1 MSLTVGEV
9 GKTFR
14 VAAGFDMSSFTELT
28 LTFTKPDLTTSV
40 KTQTGG
46 EVTLGAGVTDPDLG
60 VLAANTYVEYE
71 IETGFLDQ
79 SGDATDDNPWK
90 VYLTYTNTT
99 PTPDDVFIG
108 TCTAFTVLAVCP

>member
-9 GKTFR
+9 GKIIR

-60 VLAANTYVEYE
+60 VLAANEYVEYE
-71 IETGFLDQ
+71 AEALFLDQ
-79 SGDATDDNPWK
+79 AGDKTDTDPWK

-99 PTPDDVFIG
+99 PDPDDIFIG
-108 TCTAFTVLAVCP
+108 TCNPFTVAAVCP

>member
-9 GKTFR
+9 GKVIR
-14 VAAGFDMSSFTELT
+14 VAAGFDMSSNTELT

-40 KTQTGG
+40 KTKTGG

-60 VLAANTYVEYE
+60 VLAANEYVEYQTE
-71 IETGFLDQ
+71 VGFLDQ
-79 SGDATDDNPWK
+79 SGDKTDAAPWN

-99 PTPDDVFIG
+99 PTPDDIFIG
-108 TCTAFTVLAVCP
+108 TCNPFTVAAVCP

>member
-1 MSLTVGEV
+1 MSLVVGET
-9 GKTFR
+9 GKVIR

-28 LTFTKPDLTTSV
+28 LTFTKPDLTTSI

-60 VLAANTYVEYE
+60 VLAANEYVEYE
-71 IETGFLDQ
+71 VEAGFLDQ
-79 SGDATDDNPWK
+79 DGLKTDDNPWK

-99 PTPDDVFIG
+99 PTPDDIFIG
-108 TCTAFTVLAVCP
+108 TCNPFTVAAICP